1 MRGEKIGIIGRN
13 GSGKSTFL
21 NLVVNNQSVSEGS
34 IKIRKNVGISFLIN
48 QVPNLIMKKLLKKI

>member
-21 NLVVNNQSVSEGS
+21 NLVVNNQSVSEG
-34 IKIRKNVGISFLIN
+34 IKIRK
-48 QVPNLIMKKLLKKI
+48 M